1 MLANAWQLLLLQT
14 DMKMEIWKK
23 ILACVVCL
31 VASWLV
37 APNLLSGEQLAKWN
51 KFLPENRLNL
61 GLDLQGG
68 SHLLLEVDV
77 EDYLQTQTEKLKGLV
92 RAELRSKQIG
102 YTELRLKKGA
112 ISLKIRPETLGENNI
127 ASLMRRLNADI
138 EAVEIA
144 PNQWELCMNESAIA
158 AKKKQLVAQTIEII
172 GRRIDELGTRE
183 PVIQPQGEGRILLQ
197 VAGLNDPAQLKTI
210 LGTTAKMT
218 FHLVNDRISEAD
230 LIAGNVPLDTM
241 VLNNEENN
249 GQGGGA
255 PYAVYVEE
263 ALSGDSL
270 VEAHVAVQ
278 ELQPV
283 VNFRFDAAGAR
294 AFGEITA
301 KNIGK
306 QFAIVLDGKIIT
318 APVIRSAIL
327 GGSGFIEGNFDAK
340 SAENLALLLRAGA
353 LPADVAIVEERTVGA
368 SLGADSIQA
377 GKIACAV
384 AVVLVMGFMLL
395 NYGIFGLFANIAL
408 LANLLL
414 LMAALTFLQA
424 TLTLPGI
431 AGIVLTLGMAVDANV
446 LIFQRMREEFGN
458 KIGVINSVRR
468 GFEGAFITIL
478 DSNITT
484 LISALVLFIF
494 GSGTIKGFAV
504 TLSIGILASMF
515 SAILLTRIMIIAWVN
530 KKLRNSLPI

>member
-37 APNLLSGEQLAKWN
+37 APNLLSDAQLAKWN

-77 EDYLQTQTEKLKGLV
+77 EDYLQTQTEKLKSVV

-102 YTELRLKKGA
+102 YTELRVKKGA
-112 ISLKIRPETLGENNI
+112 ISLEVRPETLKDNDI
-127 ASLMRRLNADI
+127 ANLMRRLNADI
-138 EAVEIA
+138 GSVEVA
-144 PNQWELCMNESAIA
+144 PNHWELRLSEAAIA

-218 FHLVNDRISEAD
+218 FHLVNDRISESD
-230 LIAGNVPLDTM
+230 LMAGNVPLDTM
-241 VLNNEENN
+241 VLNNEETN
-249 GQGGGA
+249 A

-377 GKIACAV
+377 GKIACGV

-446 LIFQRMREEFGN
+446 LIFERMREEFGN

-530 KKLRNSLPI
+530 KKVRTSLPI